1 MNLKNLNKII
11 EKQPA
16 FRKKQIEKLI
26 YQDLIED
33 WETTTNLPLKLREAL
48 KNKTSL
54 KINAK
59 TFTGKNTEKALI
71 TLSDN
76 CQIETVLMKHET
88 RVTVCVSSQVGCA
101 LSCKFCATGK
111 LGFKRNLE
119 TEEIL
124 EQVLF
129 FKRREKIANI
139 VFMGMGEP
147 FLNYNHVLN
156 AIKILN
162 SKNAFN
168 ISKRR
173 ISIST
178 VGILE
183 NIEKLGNEEKQINL
197 AISLHAPNNKLRTKL
212 MPISKKYPL
221 ENVLKTANKY
231 VKKTNRKIMFEYILL
246 NNINDSLEHAKELSK
261 IMNHPLY
268 IVNLIKYND
277 TKEFKA
283 SSKEKTKEFKDYLK
297 KRSINVTERYRFGKD
312 ISAGCGELCLK
323 K

>member
-1 MNLKNLNKII
+1 
-11 EKQPA
+11 
-16 FRKKQIEKLI
+16 
-26 YQDLIED
+26 
-33 WETTTNLPLKLREAL
+33 
-48 KNKTSL
+48 
-54 KINAK
+54 
-59 TFTGKNTEKALI
+59 
-71 TLSDN
+71 
-76 CQIETVLMKHET
+76 
-88 RVTVCVSSQVGCA
+88 
-101 LSCKFCATGK
+101 
-111 LGFKRNLE
+111 
-119 TEEIL
+119 
-124 EQVLF
+124 
-129 FKRREKIANI
+129 
-139 VFMGMGEP
+139 MGMGEP

-246 NNINDSLEHAKELSK
+246 NNINDSLEYAKELSE

-268 IVNLIKYND
+268 MVNLIKYND

-283 SSKEKTKEFKDYLK
+283 SSKEKTKEFKNYLK
-297 KRSINVTERYRFGKD
+297 KEVSM
-312 ISAGCGELCLK
+312 
-323 K
+323 